1 MHHVS
6 EQGTTVRTPAKIRD
20 EYIDSLNHIRSAYV
34 KICGQV
40 GRGHLLSFPDIHKL
54 SEGLFLSALT
64 YWEALCRDLMLT
76 DLATVGSGVLQSEI
90 KKFRTKNAP
99 YRLAERILNH
109 PDHPEK
115 FVEWSSIESIVSRA
129 NEFLGAGHRYV
140 LTAAEKQD
148 LAKIKKIRNAI
159 AHKSDKAWE
168 NFSSL
173 IRSAPFS
180 LTGVQCRGV
189 TPGRFI
195 YAHQWGGVTV
205 MEKSLTVLE
214 NAARTLVP

>member
-1 MHHVS
+1 M
-6 EQGTTVRTPAKIRD
+6 RTPIAIRD
-20 EYIDSLNHIRSAYV
+20 DYIDSLNHIWSAYG

-76 DLATVGSGVLQSEI
+76 DLATISKSALRSDVKQ
-90 KKFRTKNAP
+90 FRTKNAP
-99 YRLAERILNH
+99 YRLAERMLNH
-109 PDHPEK
+109 PDHPAK
-115 FVEWSSIESIVSRA
+115 FVEWSSFDSIVSRA
-129 NEFLGAGHRYV
+129 DEFLGAGHRFA
-140 LTAAEKQD
+140 LTATEKQD

-159 AHKSDKAWE
+159 AHKSDMAWE

-173 IRSAPFS
+173 IRKAPFS
-180 LTGVQCRGV
+180 LTGLQCRGV

-195 YAHQWGGVTV
+195 YAHQWSGVTV
-205 MEKSLTVLE
+205 MERSLTVLE

>member
-1 MHHVS
+1 M
-6 EQGTTVRTPAKIRD
+6 RTPAEIRD
-20 EYIDSLNHIRSAYV
+20 EYIDSLNHIRSAYG
-34 KICGQV
+34 KICGEV
-40 GRGHLLSFPDIHKL
+40 GRGHLFSFPDIHKL

-64 YWEALCRDLMLT
+64 YWEALCRDLVVT
-76 DLATVGSGVLQSEI
+76 DLAALSAGVLRSEVRQ
-90 KKFRTKNAP
+90 FRTKNAP
-99 YRLAERILNH
+99 FRLAERMLNH
-109 PDHPEK
+109 PDHPGK
-115 FVEWSSIESIVSRA
+115 FVEWSSFESVVSRA
-129 NEFLGAGHRYV
+129 NEFLGSGHRYV
-140 LTAAEKQD
+140 LTQVEKQD

-168 NFSSL
+168 DFSAL
-173 IRSAPFS
+173 IRGAPFN

-205 MEKSLTVLE
+205 MEKSLTALE

>member
-1 MHHVS
+1 M
-6 EQGTTVRTPAKIRD
+6 RTPANIRD
-20 EYIDSLNHIRSAYV
+20 EYIDSLNHISSAYG

-64 YWEALCRDLMLT
+64 YWEALCRDLMVT
-76 DLATVGSGVLQSEI
+76 DVATVSTGILRSEI
-90 KKFRTKNAP
+90 KQFRTKNAP
-99 YRLAERILNH
+99 YRLAERLLNH

-115 FVEWSSIESIVSRA
+115 FVEWSSFESIVSRA
-129 NEFLGAGHRYV
+129 NEFLGAGHRYL
-140 LTAAEKQD
+140 LTPAEKQD

-159 AHKSDKAWE
+159 AHKSDKAWD

-173 IRSAPFS
+173 IRGAPFN
-180 LTGVQCRGV
+180 LTGIQCRGV

-195 YAHQWGGVTV
+195 YAHQWSGVTV
-205 MEKSLTVLE
+205 MEKTLMVLE
-214 NAARTLVP
+214 DAARTLVP

>member
-1 MHHVS
+1 M
-6 EQGTTVRTPAKIRD
+6 RTPAEIRD
-20 EYIDSLNHIRSAYV
+20 EYIDSLKHIDSAYG

-64 YWEALCRDLMLT
+64 YWEALCRDLMVT
-76 DLATVGSGVLQSEI
+76 DLATVNAGALLSEI

-99 YRLAERILNH
+99 YRLAERMLNH
-109 PDHPEK
+109 PDHPDK
-115 FVEWSSIESIVSRA
+115 FVEWSSFESIVSRA
-129 NEFLGAGHRYV
+129 NEFLGPEHRYV
-140 LTAAEKQD
+140 LTAVEKQD

-159 AHKSDKAWE
+159 AHKSDKAWD

-173 IRSAPFS
+173 IRGAPFN
-180 LTGVQCRGV
+180 LTGIQCRGV

-195 YAHQWGGVTV
+195 YAHQWGGVSV
-205 MEKSLTVLE
+205 MKKTLVVLE